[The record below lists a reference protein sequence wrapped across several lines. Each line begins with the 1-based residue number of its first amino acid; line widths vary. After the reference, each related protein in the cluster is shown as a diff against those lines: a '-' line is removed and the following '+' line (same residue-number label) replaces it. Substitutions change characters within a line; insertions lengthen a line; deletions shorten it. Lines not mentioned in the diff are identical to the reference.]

1 MENET
6 DHSAD
11 GNKYWRICHFHTDE
25 IRMIT
30 GFPSNVYYTK
40 EIALIFNILLTIL
53 TIFLNSVTI
62 LAFMRS
68 TQLKS
73 KKSYFLIMLLSVNDL
88 LVGLF
93 GNSSYVSLLI
103 AIKLG
108 YPECKIYIAFEVVS
122 ICLSSMSIMTL
133 FALNIERYLSILHPF
148 YHRTKVTR
156 SRLLKM
162 VVAFWLLPL
171 TLRSLQ
177 FIFGKIMKIIISA
190 TIVCVVFST
199 VYIYASIYIAMQRRP
214 CLAEP
219 RETEGQVTVTQIVE
233 GRTNKKK
240 ELQNFKMTKSCAIVV
255 GLVFVCNLP
264 FAVTNSL
271 PTRIT
276 PTLAVM
282 WTVTFSLSA
291 SSLNSLVFFWKNAIL
306 RKETK
311 KLFQNFNN

>member
-40 EIALIFNILLTIL
+40 EIALIFNILLTLL

-68 TQLKS
+68 TQLKN

-93 GNSSYVSLLI
+93 GNSSHVLVLI
-103 AIKLG
+103 TIIIG
-108 YPECKIYIAFEVVS
+108 YPRCKINIAFDFVAFNLG
-122 ICLSSMSIMTL
+122 IMSIMTL

-148 YHRTKVTR
+148 YHRTKVTK
-156 SRLLKM
+156 SKLLKM

-171 TLRSLQ
+171 TLRSLR
-177 FIFGKIMKIIISA
+177 FIFGKIMKIIISGL
-190 TIVCVVFST
+190 IVCIVFST
-199 VYIYASIYIAMQRRP
+199 VYIYASIYIAFRRRP
-214 CLAEP
+214 RLAEP
-219 RETEGQVTVTQIVE
+219 RETEGRVTVTREVE
-233 GRTNKKK
+233 GRTNQTKG
-240 ELQNFKMTKSCAIVV
+240 LQNIKMTKSCAIVV

-264 FAVTNSL
+264 FAVTYSL
-271 PTRIT
+271 PTSNTLTLVVLWSIT
-276 PTLAVM
+276 FT
-282 WTVTFSLSA
+282 LSA

-311 KLFQNFNN
+311 KLFQNLRN

>member
-6 DHSAD
+6 DHSPV
-11 GNKYWRICHFHTDE
+11 GNKYWTICHFHTDK
-25 IRMIT
+25 IHMFT

-40 EIALIFNILLTIL
+40 EIALIFNIFLTIL
-53 TIFLNSVTI
+53 TIFLNWVTL

-68 TQLKS
+68 TQLKN

-93 GNSSYVSLLI
+93 GNSSYVLVLI
-103 AIKLG
+103 TIIIG
-108 YPECKIYIAFEVVS
+108 YPRCKINIAFDFVAFYLG
-122 ICLSSMSIMTL
+122 IMSIMTL

-171 TLRSLQ
+171 TLRSLR
-177 FIFGKIMKIIISA
+177 FIFGKIVRIIISGL
-190 TIVCVVFST
+190 IVCVVFST
-199 VYIYASIYIAMQRRP
+199 VYIYASIYITIRRRP
-214 CLAEP
+214 QLTEP
-219 RETEGQVTVTQIVE
+219 RETEDRVTVTRVVE
-233 GRTNKKK
+233 GRMNQTKA
-240 ELQNFKMTKSCAIVV
+240 LQNIKMTKSCAIVV

-264 FAVTNSL
+264 FAVTYSL
-271 PTRIT
+271 PTSNTLTLVALWSIT
-276 PTLAVM
+276 I
-282 WTVTFSLSA
+282 SLSA

-311 KLFQNFNN
+311 KLFQNLRN

>member
-6 DHSAD
+6 DHSVD
-11 GNKYWRICHFHTDE
+11 GSKYWRICHFHTDE
-25 IRMIT
+25 IRVIT
-30 GFPSNVYYTK
+30 GFPPNVYYIN
-40 EIALIFNILLTIL
+40 EIALIINILLTIL

-68 TQLKS
+68 AQLKN

-88 LVGLF
+88 LLGLF

-103 AIKLG
+103 TIKLR
-108 YPECKIYIAFEVVS
+108 YPECKIYIAFEVVTF
-122 ICLSSMSIMTL
+122 CLSSMSAMTL

-162 VVAFWLLPL
+162 VVAFWLFPL
-171 TLRSLQ
+171 TLRSLR

-190 TIVCVVFST
+190 SIVCIVFST
-199 VYIYASIYIAMQRRP
+199 VYIYASIYIAFRKRP
-214 CLAEP
+214 RLAEP
-219 RETEGQVTVTQIVE
+219 RETECRVTLTRVVE
-233 GRTNKKK
+233 GRMNKKK
-240 ELQNFKMTKSCAIVV
+240 ELQNLKMTKSCAIVV

-271 PTRIT
+271 PTSNTLTFVELWSIT
-276 PTLAVM
+276 LS
-282 WTVTFSLSA
+282 FSA

-311 KLFQNFNN
+311 KLFQNLRN

>member
-6 DHSAD
+6 DHSID

-30 GFPSNVYYTK
+30 GFPSNVYYTN

-53 TIFLNSVTI
+53 TIYLNSVTI

-68 TQLKS
+68 AQLKS

-93 GNSSYVSLLI
+93 GNSSYVVLLI
-103 AIKLG
+103 TIKLG
-108 YPECKIYIAFEVVS
+108 YPECKIYITFEVVS
-122 ICLSSMSIMTL
+122 LCLNAMSVMTL

-162 VVAFWLLPL
+162 VVAFWLFPL
-171 TLRSLQ
+171 TLRSLRI
-177 FIFGKIMKIIISA
+177 IFGKIMRIITSGL
-190 TIVCVVFST
+190 IVCVVFST
-199 VYIYASIYIAMQRRP
+199 VYIYASIYITIRRRP
-214 CLAEP
+214 RLAEP
-219 RETEGQVTVTQIVE
+219 RETEGRVTVTRVVE
-233 GRTNKKK
+233 GRMNQTKG
-240 ELQNFKMTKSCAIVV
+240 LQNIKMTKSCAIVV

-264 FAVTNSL
+264 FAVTYSL
-271 PTRIT
+271 PTSN
-276 PTLAVM
+276 TLTLVVL
-282 WTVTFSLSA
+282 WSTTFSLSA
-291 SSLNSLVFFWKNAIL
+291 SSLNSLVFFWKNSIL

-311 KLFQNFNN
+311 KLFQNLRN

>member
-6 DHSAD
+6 DHSVE
-11 GNKYWRICHFHTDE
+11 GNKYWRICHFHADE
-25 IRMIT
+25 IRVIT
-30 GFPSNVYYTK
+30 GFPSNVYYIN

-68 TQLKS
+68 AQLKN

-88 LVGLF
+88 LLGLF

-103 AIKLG
+103 TIKLR
-108 YPECKIYIAFEVVS
+108 YPECKIYIAFEVVTF
-122 ICLSSMSIMTL
+122 CLSSMSAMTL

-162 VVAFWLLPL
+162 VVAFWLFPL
-171 TLRSLQ
+171 TLRSLR

-190 TIVCVVFST
+190 SIVCIVFST
-199 VYIYASIYIAMQRRP
+199 VYIYASIYIAIRKRP
-214 CLAEP
+214 RLAEP
-219 RETEGQVTVTQIVE
+219 RETECRVTLTRVVE
-233 GRTNKKK
+233 GRMNKKK
-240 ELQNFKMTKSCAIVV
+240 ELQNLKMTKSCAIVV

-271 PTRIT
+271 PTSNTLTFVELWSIT
-276 PTLAVM
+276 LS
-282 WTVTFSLSA
+282 FSA

-311 KLFQNFNN
+311 KLFQNLRN

>member
-6 DHSAD
+6 DHSVE
-11 GNKYWRICHFHTDE
+11 GNKYWRICHFHADE
-25 IRMIT
+25 IRVIT
-30 GFPSNVYYTK
+30 GFPSNVYYIN

-53 TIFLNSVTI
+53 TIFLNSITI

-68 TQLKS
+68 AQLKS

-88 LVGLF
+88 LLGLF
-93 GNSSYVSLLI
+93 GNSSYVVFLI
-103 AIKLG
+103 TIKLG
-108 YPECKIYIAFEVVS
+108 YPECKISIAFEVVTF
-122 ICLSSMSIMTL
+122 CLGSMSVMTL

-148 YHRTKVTR
+148 YHRTKVTI
-156 SRLLKM
+156 STLLKM
-162 VVAFWLLPL
+162 VVAFWVLGF
-171 TLRSLQ
+171 TLRSLR
-177 FIFGKIMKIIISA
+177 FIFGKIMKMIISA
-190 TIVCVVFST
+190 ATVCVVLST
-199 VYIYASIYIAMQRRP
+199 LYVYISIYIANRRRP
-214 CLAEP
+214 RLAET
-219 RETEGQVTVTQIVE
+219 RETEGWVTVTRVVE

-271 PTRIT
+271 PTSN
-276 PTLAVM
+276 TLAFVALWSM
-282 WTVTFSLSA
+282 TLVLSA

-311 KLFQNFNN
+311 KLFQNLRN